1 MVYLFIGQDNVS
13 KDATLARLKKEILAE
28 QTAHFNLDTIH
39 GKDITLQQLQ
49 ELLLF
54 FPAAKGRRML
64 VIRGAD
70 ELKPEVKEFLL
81 GYVNKKPAGQK
92 PAPVTPIK
100 PGAEAQERTVLVLD
114 VGTAQRAGQSKD
126 QFVEGLKGSCKT
138 VYFREER
145 RWSVFDLARVMEAG
159 NAAESLRILH
169 RLLGEGEKP
178 ERLLGGL
185 RATWQKNITAPAELQ
200 RRMKLLLASDLDIKT
215 GRVKPNL
222 VLERL
227 VIGLCGFRKLA

>member
-1 MVYLFIGQDNVS
+1 MVYLFIGQDSVS
-13 KDATLARLKKEILAE
+13 KDAALARLKKEILAE

-39 GKDITLQQLQ
+39 GKDTTLQQLQ
-49 ELLLF
+49 ELLLLM
-54 FPAAKGRRML
+54 PAAGGRRML
-64 VIRGAD
+64 VIREVD
-70 ELKPEVKEFLL
+70 ELKPEAKGFLL
-81 GYVNKKPAGQK
+81 GHVKKESKEAG
-92 PAPVTPIK
+92 
-100 PGAEAQERTVLVLD
+100 TVLVLE
-114 VGTAQRAGQSKD
+114 AERSQPKD
-126 QFVEGLKGSCKT
+126 QFIAGLKACCKT

-145 RWSVFDLARVMEAG
+145 RWTVFDLARAMEAG

-178 ERLLGGL
+178 ERLMGGL
-185 RATWQKNITAPAELQ
+185 RATWQKNVAAPAELQ

-215 GRVKPNL
+215 GKAKPNL